1 MKLAAVRNGLSA
13 GHAIPAATSGFAP
26 GALKTASVHVSLD
39 LWDGQKAAA
48 LPGGMRSGAGDGPG
62 GRAESAF
69 PPAVPARAGADEAR
83 AAFEGMPARRA
94 RGGYRGRGK
103 AAGRMAGMETVWR
116 RYYGIDLDA
125 EARVVEKTG
134 WRSMEAAVHSVQAR
148 IALDA
153 ATGAVV
159 SVGPGGLSY
168 GYARL
173 RARIAPSQACS
184 RPRGTES
191 SKKGRSRCPGF
202 PPAGQAR
209 RSTTWLRGGVIAQAS
224 ARPAA
229 YRAAHPYPVDP
240 SPPGSIGG
248 THSAART
255 DLGGLGGG
263 TGGIP
268 AAAPSWRE
276 RTGTARA

>member
-13 GHAIPAATSGFAP
+13 GHAIPAATGGFTP
-26 GALKTASVHVSLD
+26 GALKTASVHGSLD

-103 AAGRMAGMETVWR
+103 ISGRMAGMETVWR

-125 EARVVEKTG
+125 EARVVGKTG
-134 WRSMEAAVHSVQAR
+134 WQSREAAVHSVQAR
-148 IALDA
+148 VALDA
-153 ATGAVV
+153 AAGTVV

-168 GYARL
+168 GYA
-173 RARIAPSQACS
+173 
-184 RPRGTES
+184 
-191 SKKGRSRCPGF
+191 
-202 PPAGQAR
+202 PPAGPDRAQPGMLKAAGDGKFEKR
-209 RSTTWLRGGVIAQAS
+209 EISMPGLSPGRAGQTINDMAAGG
-224 ARPAA
+224 
-229 YRAAHPYPVDP
+229 
-240 SPPGSIGG
+240 
-248 THSAART
+248 
-255 DLGGLGGG
+255 
-263 TGGIP
+263 
-268 AAAPSWRE
+268 
-276 RTGTARA
+276 